1 MARLNARLYTAQHGH
16 CYSCTMQWP
25 SEARITQMLRDGAGL
40 SALISL
46 RASVAASS
54 GMFPFA
60 T

>member
-1 MARLNARLYTAQHGH
+1 MK
-16 CYSCTMQWP
+16 
-25 SEARITQMLRDGAGL
+25 MLRDDAVL